1 MSIDKR
7 SGDASRRH
15 KRGGGWTSGDSRDDD
30 RAAGDAEGDM
40 QPPIARPVVD
50 ARGKAIIT
58 PNGFKLYF

>member
-7 SGDASRRH
+7 HGAGSRRH
-15 KRGGGWTSGDSRDDD
+15 ARSGSWATGDSREED
-30 RAAGDAEGDM
+30 RAADDASPAKD
-40 QPPIARPVVD
+40 RPVVD